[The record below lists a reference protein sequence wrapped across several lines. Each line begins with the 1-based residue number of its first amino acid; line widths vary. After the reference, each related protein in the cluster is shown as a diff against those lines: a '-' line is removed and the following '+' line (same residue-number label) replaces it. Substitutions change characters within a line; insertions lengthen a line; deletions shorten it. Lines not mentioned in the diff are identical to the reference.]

1 MQWWW
6 GPKENYIS
14 FKDIFTFLKIFSCDG
29 ALYLESLFWIS
40 TGAQL
45 ISQSSTGTKCLTVI
59 PFDAVYAAC
68 RVCVRDGANWVCI
81 ITNCCKGKSM
91 KVKASGS
98 CGTHPW
104 RRQTHTH
111 TLLPHL
117 QSKLDEYNP
126 SATDLFH
133 IKRWK
138 VSKSHKGQRIESCAT
153 WTIKKKKITAMKPT
167 ALVRAT
173 QDWNCRCSLAEHE
186 QFLFLC
192 STHKPKTRTSYFRR
206 DYFFL
211 HFFFFHISEQ
221 QCDAVHFS
229 NVLVP
234 SRRGSMQTKTT
245 DIFLFPPLVST
256 DFTKAIRYSA
266 WLHPFYVCEE
276 ASGGEEVCPLYLG
289 QAVHL
294 QTSKPEGSSA

>member
-111 TLLPHL
+111 TLCCHIFKANWMSIIL
-117 QSKLDEYNP
+117 QQQPFFTLNGGKSP
-126 SATDLFH
+126 SPTKGNESSPVLHALL
-133 IKRWK
+133 KRRRSQQW
-138 VSKSHKGQRIESCAT
+138 
-153 WTIKKKKITAMKPT
+153 
-167 ALVRAT
+167 
-173 QDWNCRCSLAEHE
+173 SL
-186 QFLFLC
+186 Q
-192 STHKPKTRTSYFRR
+192 P
-206 DYFFL
+206 
-211 HFFFFHISEQ
+211 
-221 QCDAVHFS
+221 
-229 NVLVP
+229 
-234 SRRGSMQTKTT
+234 
-245 DIFLFPPLVST
+245 
-256 DFTKAIRYSA
+256 
-266 WLHPFYVCEE
+266 
-276 ASGGEEVCPLYLG
+276 
-289 QAVHL
+289 
-294 QTSKPEGSSA
+294 